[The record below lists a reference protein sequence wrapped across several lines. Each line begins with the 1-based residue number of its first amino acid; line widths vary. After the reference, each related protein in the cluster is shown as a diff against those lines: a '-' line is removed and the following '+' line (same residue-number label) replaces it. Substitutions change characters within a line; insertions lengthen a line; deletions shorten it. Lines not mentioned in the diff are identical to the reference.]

1 MGNRQAGAVPQPSL
15 SQRVQEMQS
24 TVEKMHVVLKQMR
37 AKTGATTS
45 KDPIVKANLQ
55 MWGLMVDQLEK
66 QLQELKLAEANR
78 ADMEARRAAM
88 YKQAEIKSQAAAGAA
103 QQPMF
108 SHQPTGS
115 AVATQPAG
123 QNAGA
128 QAPAASQAPTQT
140 PNTASPN

>member
-1 MGNRQAGAVPQPSL
+1 MGNKQAGTVPQPSL

-37 AKTGATTS
+37 AKTGATS
-45 KDPIVKANLQ
+45 KDPIVKANLE
-55 MWGLMVDQLEK
+55 MWDLMVGQLEK

-78 ADMEARRAAM
+78 ADMDARRAAM

-103 QQPMF
+103 QSAMF

-115 AVATQPAG
+115 AVATQPVGQSAG
-123 QNAGA
+123 G
-128 QAPAASQAPTQT
+128 QAPAAGQAPTQT
-140 PNTASPN
+140 TNTASPN

>member
-1 MGNRQAGAVPQPSL
+1 MGNKQAGVVPQPSL

-37 AKTGATTS
+37 AKTGATS
-45 KDPIVKANLQ
+45 KDPIVKANLE
-55 MWGLMVDQLEK
+55 MWDLVVDQLEK

-78 ADMEARRAAM
+78 ADMETRRAAM

-103 QQPMF
+103 QQMF